1 MSDTPVQPES
11 ASLVER
17 LRAYCLAKPG
27 ITPSIT
33 FGERQPSY
41 HVLGDFL
48 RHFAQFFLD
57 DRPIRVQIRASVTD
71 LAAFAENPVLQISK
85 SMHWDGSGWKWADL
99 LLDGALSEAEI
110 LKLLDSSY
118 TICMS
123 EIKPHDL
130 QLAEIA
136 ERDLTMLQAID
147 ALIDLNDLSPRRDVI
162 VSLLDREIFM
172 RSHAADEAD
181 FALGQTRIGGL
192 PDLPE
197 SWSYP
202 TFDGK
207 ALAFLAQVNL
217 VEIPAQIHHD
227 PLPAAGILYFFS
239 VFGWQK
245 EDGDL
250 HPDLDWER
258 AGEPGFSQVLY
269 YDGATPLLRR
279 REQPDD
285 KKVFKAVAVDFVEV
299 FSIPR
304 GSDYARDPVLENL
317 DWDEDE
323 FERLTDLYFDFSF
336 VLERRFGST
345 PDHKLLGY
353 ADPIQATL
361 TSADTRLLCQIDSDY
376 HNAGGDMMW
385 GDGGT
390 IYFIIGRDDLA
401 RGDYSHID
409 SDMQSG

>member
-1 MSDTPVQPES
+1 MQSASD
-11 ASLVER
+11 SLVER

-48 RHFAQFFLD
+48 RHFAQFFLN
-57 DRPIRVQIRASVTD
+57 DRPVRVLIRTSEAD
-71 LAAFAENPVLQISK
+71 LAAFAGNPVLQISK
-85 SMHWDGSGWKWADL
+85 SMHWDRTGWKWADL
-99 LLDGALSEAEI
+99 LLDGTLSEAEI

-118 TICMS
+118 TICIS
-123 EIKPHDL
+123 EIQPHDL

-136 ERDLTMLQAID
+136 ERDLTMFQAID
-147 ALIDLNDLSPRRDVI
+147 ALIDLNQLSQRRDAI
-162 VSLLDREIFM
+162 KSLLDYEIFM
-172 RSHAADEAD
+172 RSRAADEAE
-181 FALGQTRIGGL
+181 FALGQSKIGGL
-192 PDLPE
+192 PDLPD
-197 SWSYP
+197 SWIYP

-217 VEIPAQIHHD
+217 TEIPSEIHRN
-227 PLPAAGILYFFS
+227 PLPSTGILYFFS

-269 YDGATPLLRR
+269 YDGATTMLRR
-279 REQPDD
+279 REKPDD
-285 KKVFKAVAVDFVEV
+285 KKVFKTVAVDFVETL
-299 FSIPR
+299 SIPR
-304 GSDYARDPVLENL
+304 GSDYAHDPVLENL

-323 FERLTDLYFDFSF
+323 FEHLTDLYFDFSF
-336 VLERRFGST
+336 VLERRLGST

-353 ADPIQATL
+353 ADPIQAAL

-390 IYFIIGRDDLA
+390 IYFIIGRDALL